1 MRDIVEVSTQS
12 LAKGKRKMLKGTKT
26 YKIIVQQDD
35 YTGEWGWVIDGL
47 SDMDQPS
54 VTSDPYLIAHDIIE
68 HVNGI
73 DEIGGIGEELQAMG
87 GLWNT
92 RGQHGL
98 IRREYTPHS
107 PQKSVGYDFS
117 NMCIRFLQGEAMG
130 CEIPELEES
139 EFEDDFNDIWECA
152 LEVIEDELEYIEL
165 EDDEIEKKIK
175 EFHKSAESLFHLG
188 VIKHQKLYGDRLN
201 AYTLFYGIVDALEG
215 KIEHEPEYNER
226 IQITINY
233 DDLEV
238 DAIYLEEE
246 YEEEY
251 S

>member
-1 MRDIVEVSTQS
+1 
-12 LAKGKRKMLKGTKT
+12 MLTGTKEFT
-26 YKIIVQQDD
+26 LVGREDENSGG
-35 YTGEWGWVIDGL
+35 TGWVVEEL
-47 SDMDQPS
+47 TEMEEQPS
-54 VTSDPYLIAHDIIE
+54 VAHDGYLIAHDIIE

-98 IRREYTPHS
+98 IRRGYNNHS
-107 PQKSVGYDFS
+107 PEKSVGYDFAE
-117 NMCIRFLQGEAMG
+117 MTMRFLRGEEMG

-139 EFEDDFNDIWECA
+139 EFEDEFNEIWECA
-152 LEVIEDELEYIEL
+152 LEVIEDELEYLEL
-165 EDDEIEKKIK
+165 ENNEIDEKIK
-175 EFHKSAESLFHLG
+175 EFHKYAESLFHLG

-201 AYTLFYGIVDALEG
+201 AYALFYGIVDALEG
-215 KIEHEPEYNER
+215 KIQHEPEYNER
-226 IQITINY
+226 IQLIINY

-238 DAIYLEEE
+238 SATYLEEQFEDEYELEEE
-246 YEEEY
+246 Y